1 MPRPL
6 RTTLAAALLTLAGG
20 GAATGVGAAASAVP
34 TYELLSVNSRERAAE
49 TAPTT
54 WTCRA
59 AGGTSS
65 SPRRDATCP
74 AGTRG
79 ATRGSPTSTCATV
92 EPGTTRLV
100 SLATNGRAA
109 TGGPPSIS
117 PNGRFVAFC
126 SYDPFIVRPDS
137 FDFIGYERDL
147 DVFVRDLRTGVTRR
161 ASTDH
166 QGKEADHEPCLPHVA
181 DNGDTVFA
189 SLAGDLVEARPRR
202 HEHPH
207 FLYDWSSRK
216 VRFLGEGD
224 PAPKGADISGDARYV
239 AFLDGYRRVA
249 GDKNPG
255 PDVYLLDRR
264 TNRLSLAT
272 DRASGDPLTLG
283 CAPFT
288 DLSYDGRFLL
298 VACND
303 GAIVDPPVADG
314 NTHLVVLDRRRDRR
328 WLVNPSSVAD
338 PAPDLVDMSDDGRTV
353 TFVGHLGSFGGL
365 PADEGAVDLW
375 RRGHD
380 LVNLTPGADDIW
392 SLPGLAVSGDGS
404 LVAFTTDSRTISDQD
419 PEDPHRGLPQQDLF
433 GVELP

>member
-1 MPRPL
+1 MRS
-6 RTTLAAALLTLAGG
+6 TALGVALVMLVGG
-20 GAATGVGAAASAVP
+20 GAATGVGAAASTTP
-34 TYELLSVNSRERAAE
+34 PYELLSVNSREQAADDRTYDVDVSGTGRYVVFSSEGRNLSGKDARGDEGVTDIYLRDRRA
-49 TAPTT
+49 
-54 WTCRA
+54 
-59 AGGTSS
+59 
-65 SPRRDATCP
+65 
-74 AGTRG
+74 
-79 ATRGSPTSTCATV
+79 
-92 EPGTTRLV
+92 GTTRLV

-109 TGGPPSIS
+109 TGASASIS

-126 SYDPFIVRPDS
+126 SYDPFIVKPDS
-137 FDFIGYERDL
+137 FDLIGYERDL

-166 QGKEADHEPCLPHVA
+166 RGKEADHGSCLPHVA
-181 DNGDTVFA
+181 DNGDTVFG
-189 SLAGDLVEARPRR
+189 SLAGDLVQRDLGDTST
-202 HEHPH
+202 HT

-216 VRFLGEGD
+216 VRYLGGEGN

-239 AFLDGYRRVA
+239 AFVDGHRRVA

-298 VACND
+298 VACHD

-314 NTHLVVLDRRRDRR
+314 NTHLVVIDRRRDRR

-353 TFVGHLGSFGGL
+353 TFVGHLGSYGGL
-365 PADEGAVDLW
+365 PDDEGAVYLW
-375 RRGHD
+375 RRGHG

-404 LVAFTTDSRTISDQD
+404 FVAFTTDSRTLSDQD
-419 PEDPHRGLPQQDLF
+419 PEDGTIQPQIDLF
-433 GVELP
+433 GVRVP